1 MPLGGCHVGI
11 GIAPPKPFGSHTLA
25 RPSAIVFESSR
36 MSRAVSCAC
45 VSASSRL
52 GARAT
57 RRRVRVARAP
67 ARAVATR
74 DDPSA
79 ARAPSSSSAPSSAA
93 SPRSARRLPVVDLS
107 ESDAACAS
115 VIRDALFDGAGFFHV
130 RNHGVPKPLLD
141 AVVDA
146 GTRFF
151 DQPLAA
157 KLELARGDMRLS
169 RGYEI
174 SPEHLEAILPDDVL
188 SPDDEAASPEPSAAR
203 RLVGERFSVG
213 PFDRARDDDYHAGE
227 EGALFFAPNAWPDPA
242 RHPNLRP
249 AMETCY
255 GAMETLARR
264 LHRLV
269 ALAAGADADFFV
281 SRCDEH
287 CSNLQVANYPSLLPE
302 AWSDRAPPPR
312 KKAHAD
318 SGTLTILAR
327 AAATEGTRGG
337 LQILDGVDD
346 EWVDAPCLPGG
357 DADGPGGVALLVNVG
372 NQLQRWS
379 DDRWRSTKHRVTN
392 PPLDLDAPS
401 ARRLSVA
408 FFHKANYDAVIDPA
422 GLFPDEA
429 PSGRNPPVR
438 SGDVSRVG
446 LLRKFAGMDARAA
459 SMAYHE
465 ALMGAEAAAAADAVV
480 AEARGESGNRGA
492 AAARNGNEGLG
503 LDRGDSEEGAG
514 AGNANPQ
521 EACPVCRGTGWKPC
535 GQCDGTGVNQED
547 LYGGRFK
554 KGDPCWL
561 CDGKKRTMCGNCVDL
576 TDAF

>member
-1 MPLGGCHVGI
+1 
-11 GIAPPKPFGSHTLA
+11 
-25 RPSAIVFESSR
+25 
-36 MSRAVSCAC
+36 MSRAVSCT
-45 VSASSRL
+45 SASSRL
-52 GARAT
+52 CARAT
-57 RRRVRVARAP
+57 RRFGRVARAP

-74 DDPSA
+74 DDASA

-93 SPRSARRLPVVDLS
+93 SPRSARHLPVVDLS

-130 RNHGVPKPLLD
+130 RNHGVPKPVVD

-157 KLELARGDMRLS
+157 KLELARGEMRLS

-174 SPEHLEAILPDDVL
+174 SPEHVEAILPDDVL
-188 SPDDEAASPEPSAAR
+188 SPDAEATSAEPSAAR
-203 RLVGERFSVG
+203 RIVGERFSAG
-213 PFDRARDDDYHAGE
+213 PFDARVDDHRADE
-227 EGALFFAPNAWPDPA
+227 EGALFFAPNAWPDPS

-281 SRCDEH
+281 SRCDAH
-287 CSNLQVANYPSLLPE
+287 CSNLQVANYPSLVPE
-302 AWSDRAPPPR
+302 AWGDRAPPPR

-327 AAATEGTRGG
+327 AAATEGTLGG
-337 LQILDGVDD
+337 LQILDGADD
-346 EWVDAPCLPGG
+346 AWVDAPCLPGG

-392 PPLDLDAPS
+392 PPLDARR

-408 FFHKANYDAVIDPA
+408 FFHKANHDAVIDPA
-422 GLFPDEA
+422 ELFPDEP

-465 ALMGAEAAAAADAVV
+465 ALMGAEEAAAADADF
-480 AEARGESGNRGA
+480 ATRDESGDWGGA
-492 AAARNGNEGLG
+492 ARSGNEGLD
-503 LDRGDSEEGAG
+503 LDRGDSVDGAG

-535 GQCDGTGVNQED
+535 GQCDGAGVNQED

-561 CDGKKRTMCGNCVDL
+561 CDGKKKTMCGNCVDL

>member
-1 MPLGGCHVGI
+1 LLI
-11 GIAPPKPFGSHTLA
+11 FATSATISSPPKPPRSHTLA
-25 RPSAIVFESSR
+25 RPSAIVFDSSR
-36 MSRAVSCAC
+36 MSSAVSCTRT
-45 VSASSRL
+45 SASSRL
-52 GARAT
+52 CARAT
-57 RRRVRVARAP
+57 RRFGRVARAP

-74 DDPSA
+74 DDASA

-93 SPRSARRLPVVDLS
+93 SPRSARHLPVVDLS

-130 RNHGVPKPLLD
+130 RNHGVPKPVVD

-157 KLELARGDMRLS
+157 KLELARGEMRLS

-174 SPEHLEAILPDDVL
+174 SPEHVEAILPDDVL
-188 SPDDEAASPEPSAAR
+188 SPDAEATSAEPSAAR
-203 RLVGERFSVG
+203 RIVGERFSAG
-213 PFDRARDDDYHAGE
+213 PFDARVDDHRADE
-227 EGALFFAPNAWPDPA
+227 EGALFFAPNAWPDPS

-281 SRCDEH
+281 SRCDAH
-287 CSNLQVANYPSLLPE
+287 CSNLQVANYPSLVPE
-302 AWSDRAPPPR
+302 AWGDRPPPPR

-327 AAATEGTRGG
+327 AAATEGTLGG
-337 LQILDGVDD
+337 LQILDGADD
-346 EWVDAPCLPGG
+346 AWVDAPCLPGG

-392 PPLDLDAPS
+392 PPLDARR

-408 FFHKANYDAVIDPA
+408 FFHKANHDAVIDPA
-422 GLFPDEA
+422 ELFPDEP

-465 ALMGAEAAAAADAVV
+465 ALMGAEEAAAADADF
-480 AEARGESGNRGA
+480 ATRDESGDWGA
-492 AAARNGNEGLG
+492 ARCGNEGLD
-503 LDRGDSEEGAG
+503 LNRGDSEEGAG

-561 CDGKKRTMCGNCVDL
+561 CDGKKKTMCGNCVDL